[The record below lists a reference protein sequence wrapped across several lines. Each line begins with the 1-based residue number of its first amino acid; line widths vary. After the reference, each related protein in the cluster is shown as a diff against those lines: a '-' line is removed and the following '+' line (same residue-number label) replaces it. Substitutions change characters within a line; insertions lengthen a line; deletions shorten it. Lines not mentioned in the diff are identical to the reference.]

1 MNSAL
6 TLAPED
12 VLTSFAV
19 RHSPDMPTYYE
30 LALEDHH
37 GTVAHWV
44 VPSPLKQ
51 LTKHPVLLWQL
62 PAAPLP
68 VPLHCLETGAV
79 QLVSPHPDTADALR
93 LGLEQG
99 VLRLSCTGQLLRGYY
114 RLHRLAVGD
123 GQLWQLSPTGR
134 V

>member
-12 VLTSFAV
+12 VQTSFAV

-30 LALEDHH
+30 LALADNH
-37 GTVAHWV
+37 GTLAHWV

-68 VPLHCLETGAV
+68 VPLSSLETGAV
-79 QLVSPHPDTADALR
+79 QLVAPDTADALR

-99 VLRLSCTGQLLRGYY
+99 VLRLSFHGQLLRGYY

-123 GQLWQLSPTGR
+123 GQLWQLTPTGR